1 MRILINMPSQFA
13 AKHSGVSRMA
23 FCLLEHLLDQT
34 DHDFVL
40 RSPWSYAQLPTEL
53 QHKRLSVIQV
63 SRPKIMVLNV
73 LMQIFSVKFLC
84 RREKIDLIINIDPF
98 GAYIPGFKTI
108 TIVHDLYF
116 KIMNVDI
123 GRLPRFTNDLIFKL
137 MAAHGHNIVCVSEST
152 RQDLI
157 RFYPKLAKVSCIIH
171 SDSTLFVNRDHIFP
185 KSPISGRYI
194 LVVGNATP
202 NKNFAVVARAFS
214 KLSRLYSDIKL
225 VHVGDDMQEVI
236 LSNIEDL
243 AIRKNVYRK
252 QGINDLEL
260 ASLYKHAL
268 CLCVPSIYE
277 GFCLPVLEAQDFSC
291 PVVCSNCSA
300 TPEIA
305 GKGAMTFE
313 PQNVDMLVK
322 SICLLMDNDDLAKKL
337 RQDGHENKSLFSWKI
352 AAESYAHVI
361 KTAL

>member
-185 KSPISGRYI
+185 KSPISGRY
-194 LVVGNATP
+194 
-202 NKNFAVVARAFS
+202 
-214 KLSRLYSDIKL
+214 SDIKL